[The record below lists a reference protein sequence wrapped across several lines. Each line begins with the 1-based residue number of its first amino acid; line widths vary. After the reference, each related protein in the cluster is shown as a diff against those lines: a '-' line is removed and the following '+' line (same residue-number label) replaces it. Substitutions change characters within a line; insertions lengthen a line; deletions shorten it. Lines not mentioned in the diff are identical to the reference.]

1 MLLSLS
7 EIINK
12 ACELK
17 TKQEKIDW
25 LQTND
30 TIPLRTILRYTY
42 DKSIEFLIPKSA
54 PPWKKNSYVGVEGM
68 LFKETR
74 RLRIFIKGCGYD
86 NLNQV
91 KRENLFISLLE
102 DIDNNDAE
110 LLCKMIEQK
119 PLKGLSL
126 KQVQAAFPDLIE
138 NIANVEVKE
147 KEDGKVI

>member
-7 EIINK
+7 EIVNK

-17 TKQEKIDW
+17 TKQEKIEW
-25 LQTND
+25 LRQKD
-30 TIPLRTILRYTY
+30 SVPLRTILKYTY
-42 DKSIEFLIPKSA
+42 DPSIEFLIPSTP

-74 RLRIFIKGCGYD
+74 RLRIFIRGGGYD

-102 DIDNNDAE
+102 DVDNNDAE
-110 LLCKMIEQK
+110 LLCKMIAQK
-119 PLKGLSL
+119 PFKGLSFN
-126 KQVQAAFPDLIE
+126 VITEAFPDLIE
-138 NIANVEVKE
+138 DGVKE
-147 KEDGKVI
+147 KENG